1 MDIPQTLLTYATGLF
16 ILYIVPNIAVKSE
29 EVKNIMGE
37 TGLNVTIFIARVLI
51 VLGFAMFINYAVPEK
66 EKLYWT
72 SRFIFLSVIFI
83 VNDMIYGNKELI
95 KKLYK

>member
-16 ILYIVPNIAVKSE
+16 ILYIVPNIAVKSK

-37 TGLNVTIFIARVLI
+37 TGLNVAIIIARVLI
-51 VLGFAMFINYAVPEK
+51 VLGFAMFINYAVPEE
-66 EKLYWT
+66 EKLYRT
-72 SRFIFLSVIFI
+72 SLFIFLSIIFI
-83 VNDMIYGNKELI
+83 VNDLIFGN